1 MKWGG
6 PGVFVREMP
15 RHEFL
20 VEGRVN
26 LENVVVNLLNGAVH
40 VDKWAVGKCLDRP
53 LEVNIATDWIGGG
66 GWTAEDDA
74 LLEYRCWEGDGTQG
88 YHASH
93 TANERRPTVASFMV
107 ELMTEMGEELERQIT
122 WIMYTEK

>member
-1 MKWGG
+1 
-6 PGVFVREMP
+6 MP

-20 VEGRVN
+20 VEGRVD

-107 ELMTEMGEELERQIT
+107 ELMTEMGEELERQTT